1 MKSMLFSALLIAAS
15 VGVANAQDGGLLSR
29 IASRGSGQGL
39 CPPGAE
45 VVSVTTSC
53 KSDSCDSGC
62 GCSTPTPQPAADC
75 GCGGS
80 VAPAASSD
88 CGCGGSTVPAA
99 SSSCGCSDGCGAG
112 RGPRRRLGDTG
123 SGLYRRLGD
132 NTGMALRLT
141 DRGSAC
147 SSPSSDSCGSDS
159 CSSKSCSSESCSG
172 GCRSGG
178 QLLERL
184 KSRPGRGC
192 GCKAE
197 AAVPTVELAS
207 SDCGCG
213 DEVAPATENPADDG
227 PGGLLGK
234 LRDKRTAGG
243 CDDGS
248 CRLGQRAK
256 VRSLGDGVGAIGG
269 KIGGGK
275 IGCGIGGCGGVT
287 GGICGSCLSK
297 LKAHGQRP
305 YGGAI
310 PHTAQGTGTGPSYS
324 YPYYTTRGPR
334 DFLQKNPPTIGY

>member
-29 IASRGSGQGL
+29 IASHGSGQGL

-53 KSDSCDSGC
+53 KSDTCDSGC

-80 VAPAASSD
+80 VALPASSD
-88 CGCGGSTVPAA
+88 CGCGGSATPAS
-99 SSSCGCSDGCGAG
+99 SSSCGCSDGCGAD

-147 SSPSSDSCGSDS
+147 GSRS
-159 CSSKSCSSESCSG
+159 GESCSG
-172 GCRSGG
+172 GCRNGG

-184 KSRPGRGC
+184 QSRPGRGC
-192 GCKAE
+192 GCKAS
-197 AAVPTVELAS
+197 AATPAVELVS

-213 DEVAPATENPADDG
+213 DEVAPATEIPADDG

-243 CDDGS
+243 CSDGS

-256 VRSLGDGVGAIGG
+256 VRSLGDGAGAIGCG
-269 KIGGGK
+269 SGGCGIGGGK
-275 IGCGIGGCGGVT
+275 IGCGIGGCGGIT

-297 LKAHGQRP
+297 LKAHGQHP

-310 PHTAQGTGTGPSYS
+310 PHTAQGPGAGTGTAPSYS